1 MPAVPFGSRTLKIVA
16 VIIVVAVIGVAV
28 AYAAITFPRTI
39 VSFPVAFSVGPDQVK
54 TEFEVPALNDK
65 VQVEVSLSGNSTS
78 WKAAIEDAD
87 GVELWYYSGPAETNH
102 TTYHSAWEMVPS
114 GRYNF
119 TFLAVGR
126 ESLSAEIRLTSKGGF
141 W

>member
-1 MPAVPFGSRTLKIVA
+1 MAIGTRTLKIAAIILVA
-16 VIIVVAVIGVAV
+16 VIVISV
-28 AYAAITFPRTI
+28 AYAAITFPHTI
-39 VSFPVAFSVGPDQVK
+39 VNFPVAFSVGPDQAK

-65 VQVEVSLSGNSTS
+65 VQVHVTLSGNSTS
-78 WKAAIEDAD
+78 WRAAIEDAD
-87 GVELWYYSGPAETNH
+87 GVELWYYSGPAETNQ